1 MGATTAKKLQ
11 EWSEWW
17 NEDFRHYYYAKMKN
31 GYLPSLCRFTSKY
44 AGKYEVDFD
53 NVKETLHI
61 ILPKDDYY
69 HKGLNAQ
76 KAIRRELEAAMTK
89 YMPGYWV
96 KDEARHRE
104 RDDHFSKSVEE
115 HYQKQ
120 EAKVQR

>member
-1 MGATTAKKLQ
+1 MGATTAKKLR

-31 GYLPSLCRFTSKY
+31 GYLPSLCSFTSKY

-69 HKGLNAQ
+69 HKGVYAQ
-76 KAIRRELEAAMTK
+76 RAIRRELEAAMTK
-89 YMPGYWV
+89 HMPGYWV
-96 KDEARHRE
+96 KDEARHGE
-104 RDDHFSKSVEE
+104 RDEHFSKSVEE
-115 HYQKQ
+115 HYQEQ
-120 EAKVQR
+120 EA